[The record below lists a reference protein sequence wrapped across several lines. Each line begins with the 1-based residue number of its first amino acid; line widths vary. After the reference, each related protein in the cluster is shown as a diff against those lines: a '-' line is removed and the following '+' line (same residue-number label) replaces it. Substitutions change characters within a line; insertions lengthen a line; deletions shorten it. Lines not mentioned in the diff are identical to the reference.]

1 MRSVRLVAPAL
12 LLLALAGC
20 RDQTSHAPPLEYP
33 SKLVDRAMGVVRM
46 DYQPKVRAQEA
57 SPIWPDG
64 RGMRVPPEGTVARG
78 GLKADP
84 AFYRGV
90 SADGAPV
97 ATFPLAVDRN
107 LVLRGQQ
114 RFDIYCAVCH
124 DRTGSGNGLTP
135 TRGWV
140 KPPSFHDPRILAF
153 TPGELFQVVSNGVR
167 TMPGYAAQVPEH
179 DRWAIVAYVQAL
191 QQTFH
196 VRADQLPAEERSRL
210 P

>member
-1 MRSVRLVAPAL
+1 MRLLRLAAPAL
-12 LLLALAGC
+12 ALLALAGC

-46 DYQPKVRAQEA
+46 DYQPKLRAQEP
-57 SPIWPDG
+57 SEIWPDG
-64 RGMRVPPEGTVARG
+64 FGVRPPPAGTVARG
-78 GLKADP
+78 QLKADD
-84 AFYRGV
+84 AFFRGLDE
-90 SADGAPV
+90 AGK
-97 ATFPLAVDRN
+97 PLAVFPIAVDRQ
-107 LVLRGQQ
+107 LVLRGRD

-124 DRTGSGNGLTP
+124 DKTGSGGGLTP

-140 KPPSFHDPRILAF
+140 RPPSFHDPRILAF
-153 TPGELFQVVSNGVR
+153 TPGEFYQVVSNGVR

-179 DRWAIVAYVQAL
+179 DRWAIVAYVQTL
-191 QQTFH
+191 QQSFH